1 MRRRQPWTSTP
12 PPRRPKAASAVA
24 RPCAADRH
32 QPPRQAQRL
41 DAAHVPAAG
50 RGLYAPGRRSRVAR
64 GRAACVWQ
72 PFHGGDR
79 KSTRLNSSHQ
89 IISYAVFCLKT
100 KENTSELPSLHHHV
114 CRLLLDKE
122 TPPPL

>member
-1 MRRRQPWTSTP
+1 MIRR
-12 PPRRPKAASAVA
+12 PPRSTLFPSPTLSRSLRSA

-72 PFHGGDR
+72 PFHGGGGAAR
-79 KSTRLNSSHQ
+79 GGGGAAPGGGGPPARAGGGGGRGAGGGRGG
-89 IISYAVFCLKT
+89 ISGGGGSFK
-100 KENTSELPSLHHHV
+100 K
-114 CRLLLDKE
+114 KKKKK
-122 TPPPL
+122 